1 MKPTKNTLMSLWSR
15 KAIESKMVVTVAFVA
30 FLLSACGESGTTEDV
45 TRVTESLEVV
55 TDVSQLPSCSANN
68 DGELVWVKGEATPR
82 MCFGGKWYAI
92 AEGSVTATCT
102 TEPLLDG
109 SGVKVVCGGD
119 SIGVVL
125 NGKDGNDGEQG
136 LPGEKGDKGVAGD
149 DGADGSSGSAGKDGV
164 DGTDGKDGK
173 DGAPG
178 ADGKDGIDGKDGAP
192 GTDGKDGKDGKDGAD
207 GVGCSMETIDEY
219 SVRVICGSDST
230 VLYVNELPDTSSQ
243 GEVELDSEKIAIS
256 LDQVSGVTQK
266 GPFLSGSKVLVREME
281 DGRTLTQTGHSF
293 NGKIL
298 NDNGEFRINA
308 RMLVSQYVMLEATG
322 YYRNEVTGKNSNSE
336 ITLFAISDVNDRCVV
351 NVNLLTHLEYERV
364 VYLVTQKK
372 MKVRAAKKQA
382 QKEVFALL
390 NIDATNFSN
399 SEDLNVAGSSAE
411 DAALLAFSIVL
422 QGDRSESELS
432 DLLTKIAA
440 DMEKDGVMNDSA
452 TRVSLARWAAST
464 DSINRIAAIRENV
477 KNWGLS
483 SMIPDFEK
491 YVYHFWMTELQM
503 DTCSESS
510 VGDVVVSAKDVA
522 SRRFICKE
530 DGLWHIASDIEKDTY
545 GWKDTTDGAL
555 KAGAITGTL
564 YLFDSTGIASG
575 KKGWREPGYLEKLY
589 GGCNKSLF
597 GEIREDHKYG
607 GYYQCQETAHDW
619 VLVKKDLQIDA
630 QLWTESDDGF
640 SKWNDV
646 EWNDVCECRNYY
658 FRCPELGSKCA
669 VYDTSA
675 AYRGWRVGNVS
686 DCGLGLFG
694 CTKGRVGQV
703 RRANDGFY
711 YRCTAYA
718 DTNYY
723 STSLCGYSF
732 GHYGGY
738 GWTKLEKAD
747 YNTEGWACLDSNEG
761 EVRKGTENDVY
772 FVCEDGSWRES
783 TAEEEWNC
791 RENGECVLHKCT
803 RKKRGIFEERDG
815 VLYVCDYDG
824 DFIWREANCA
834 EKKVGSICF
843 SEIDLSDWDYEFVH
857 GSAEYFGTVV
867 WGCEDWE
874 SDNKIDYVCGN
885 SYYGWQAAYRPTDY
899 SLEDWKKKK
908 AEYYTQEMHPDAV
921 YGEDLV
927 DDRDGN
933 VYKTVIIG
941 GRRWMAENL
950 RYADSVT
957 TFNLRGQT
965 ECGRE
970 CRWTGY
976 GDECFDIQKT
986 CEMGVRDYTWS
997 AAMDIDSKWNQGDGD
1012 FSSLITLPHRGICP
1026 EGWHVPD
1033 TTEWKHLVNSVDN
1046 VAALQARI
1054 VKIWDNATDASGF
1067 SALYL
1072 GDRWSPATF
1081 WTSIDRRFWR
1091 IGNEDAGEGSG
1102 GKNPIRCIEN
1112 KEGE

>member
-1 MKPTKNTLMSLWSR
+1 MNMQNRCFFANFVKFARKNAFFGVFCTLP
-15 KAIESKMVVTVAFVA
+15 
-30 FLLSACGESGTTEDV
+30 LLSACGEDSSSENI
-45 TRVTESLEVV
+45 TRMTQSTLEVV
-55 TDVSQLPSCSANN
+55 TDVSQLPSCSSNN

-82 MCFGGKWYAI
+82 MCSDGKWYAV
-92 AEGSVTATCT
+92 AEGSVSATCT
-102 TEPLLDG
+102 TKPLSNG
-109 SGVKVVCGGD
+109 SGVKVICGGD

-125 NGKDGNDGEQG
+125 NGKDGKDGEQG
-136 LPGEKGDKGVAGD
+136 LPGEKGDKGVVGG
-149 DGADGSSGSAGKDGV
+149 DGADGSGGSAGKDGV
-164 DGTDGKDGK
+164 NGTDGKDGK

-178 ADGKDGIDGKDGAP
+178 ADGKDGIDGKDGTP
-192 GTDGKDGKDGKDGAD
+192 GTDGKDGKNGEDGKDG
-207 GVGCSMETIDEY
+207 VGCTMETIDEY

-230 VLYVNELPDTSSQ
+230 VLYVNRLPDTTSQ

-336 ITLFAISDVNDRCVV
+336 LTLFAISDVNDRCVV

-364 VYLVTQKK
+364 IYLVTQKK

-464 DSINRIAAIRENV
+464 DSSNRIAAIRENV

-510 VGDVVVSAKDVA
+510 VGDVVASAKDVA

-575 KKGWREPGYLEKLY
+575 KKGWREPGYLETIY
-589 GGCNKSLF
+589 GGCNKSLY

-607 GYYQCQETAHDW
+607 GYYQCLESAHDW
-619 VLVKKDLQIDA
+619 VLAKKDLQIDP

-640 SKWNDV
+640 SRWNDV
-646 EWNDVCECRNYY
+646 EWDNVCDCRNYY
-658 FRCPELGSKCA
+658 FRCGELESKCA
-669 VYDTSA
+669 VYDTSD
-675 AYRGWRVGNVS
+675 AYRGWRKGNVS

-703 RRANDGFY
+703 RIANDGFY

-723 STSLCGYSF
+723 STSLCGYNF

-747 YNTEGWACLDSNEG
+747 YNTEGWACLDSNDG
-761 EVRKGTENDVY
+761 EVRKGSENDAY
-772 FVCEDGSWRES
+772 FVCEDHSWRES

-791 RENGECVLHKCT
+791 REKGECLLHRCT
-803 RKKRGIFEERDG
+803 SKKRGIFEERDG
-815 VLYVCDYDG
+815 VLYVCDYDQWYNG
-824 DFIWREANCA
+824 LDWREANCA
-834 EKKVGSICF
+834 EKKTRSLCF
-843 SEIDLSDWDYEFVH
+843 NENNAYEYAY
-857 GSAEYFGTVV
+857 GSAEYYGTII

-874 SDNKIDYVCGN
+874 SDNKIDYVCEG
-885 SYYGWQAAYRPTDY
+885 GWRAVNNPKDY
-899 SLEDWKKKK
+899 SLEDWNKKK

-921 YGEDLV
+921 YGKDLV
-927 DDRDGN
+927 DERDGN

-950 RYADSVT
+950 RYADTVT
-957 TFNLRGQT
+957 TFNLREQT
-965 ECGRE
+965 VCERG

-976 GDECFDIQKT
+976 GDECYDIQKT
-986 CEMGVRDYTWS
+986 CEMGARYYSWT
-997 AAMDIDSKWNQGDGD
+997 AAMDIDSKWKEGNVG
-1012 FSSLITLPHRGICP
+1012 SLITLPHRGICP
-1026 EGWHVPD
+1026 EGWHLPD
-1033 TTEWKHLVNSVDN
+1033 TTEWKQLVNSVDN

-1054 VKIWDNATDASGF
+1054 VKVWDNATDASGF
-1067 SALYL
+1067 SVLNFKWESIIF
-1072 GDRWSPATF
+1072 WSSEASF
-1081 WTSIDRRFWR
+1081 GWDLQDEEAR
-1091 IGNEDAGEGSG
+1091 IGRSD
-1102 GKNPIRCIEN
+1102 GKHPVRCIEN

>member
-1 MKPTKNTLMSLWSR
+1 MKLTKNTLMSLWSR
-15 KAIESKMVVTVAFVA
+15 KAIESKMVVMVAFVA
-30 FLLSACGESGTTEDV
+30 FLFSACGENTTTEKIV
-45 TRVTESLEVV
+45 EVASSGVEVV

-82 MCFGGKWYAI
+82 KCSDGKWYAV
-92 AEGSVTATCT
+92 AEGSVSATCT
-102 TEPLLDG
+102 TEPLSDG
-109 SGVKVVCGGD
+109 SGVKVLCGGD

-125 NGKDGNDGEQG
+125 NGEDGKDGEQG
-136 LPGEKGDKGVAGD
+136 LPGEKGDKGVAGS

-173 DGAPG
+173 DG
-178 ADGKDGIDGKDGAP
+178 K
-192 GTDGKDGKDGKDGAD
+192 D
-207 GVGCSMETIDEY
+207 GVGCTMETLDEY

-230 VLYVNELPDTSSQ
+230 VLYVNELPDTTSQ

-372 MKVRAAKKQA
+372 MKVRAAKRQA
-382 QKEVFALL
+382 QREVFNILH
-390 NIDATNFSN
+390 IDATGFSN

-452 TRVSLARWAAST
+452 TRVSLVRWAAST
-464 DSINRIAAIRENV
+464 DSSNRIATIRENV

-510 VGDVVVSAKDVA
+510 VGNVIASAKDVA
-522 SRRFICKE
+522 SRRFICRE

-575 KKGWREPGYLEKLY
+575 KKGWREPGYLETLY

-658 FRCPELGSKCA
+658 WRRCNELMSKCA
-669 VYDTSA
+669 VYDTSD
-675 AYRGWRVGNVS
+675 AYRGWRMGNVS

-703 RRANDGFY
+703 RKANDGFY
-711 YRCTAYA
+711 YRCKAYA

-723 STSLCGYSF
+723 STMLCGESF

-747 YNTEGWACLDSNEG
+747 YNTEGWACLDSNDG
-761 EVRKGTENDVY
+761 EVRKGLENDAY

-834 EKKVGSICF
+834 EKKTRSLCF
-843 SEIDLSDWDYEFVH
+843 NENDAYAYAY

-874 SDNKIDYVCGN
+874 SDNKIDYVCDGRWRAVD
-885 SYYGWQAAYRPTDY
+885 SPTDY

-927 DDRDGN
+927 DGRDSN

-965 ECGRE
+965 KCEIPFQGCAACEYKAAYER
-970 CRWTGY
+970 
-976 GDECFDIQKT
+976 T
-986 CEMGVRDYTWS
+986 CEIGNGYSWT
-997 AAMDIDSKWNQGDGD
+997 AAMDIDPKWSEGDV
-1012 FSSLITLPHRGICP
+1012 SSLITLPHRGICP
-1026 EGWHVPD
+1026 EGWHLPD
-1033 TTEWKHLVNSVDN
+1033 STEWNHLVNSVDN

-1072 GDRWSPATF
+1072 GAPACF
-1081 WTSIDRRFWR
+1081 VGVGSLYLR
-1091 IGNEDAGEGSG
+1091 NESAAVYEGRHGGGEGRHG
-1102 GKNPIRCIEN
+1102 GEIRCIEDD